1 MGGDVGGSR
10 GRPPK
15 GYKRSDERIRE
26 DICDHISDHPDLDAS
41 DVEVKVQNGE
51 VVLTGTVRERRFKH
65 QLETLAERISGV
77 TDVRNEIRL
86 YREQQQQGEAKA
98 GGLSSSERSTSERST
113 AGATGAAAGTSGG
126 ATSIGATSTSETKNN
141 ESRRNAS

>member
-10 GRPPK
+10 GRAPK

-26 DICDHISDHPDLDAS
+26 DICDQISDHPDLDAS

-98 GGLSSSERSTSERST
+98 GAGLSSTERST
-113 AGATGAAAGTSGG
+113 AGTSGAAGTSGS
-126 ATSIGATSTSETKNN
+126 AASIGATSTSETKNN

>member
-26 DICDHISDHPDLDAS
+26 DICDQISDHPDLDAS

-98 GGLSSSERSTSERST
+98 GGLSSSERSTT
-113 AGATGAAAGTSGG
+113 GAAAGATGAAAGTSGG

>member
-26 DICDHISDHPDLDAS
+26 DICDQISDHPDLDAS

-86 YREQQQQGEAKA
+86 YREQQQGEAKT
-98 GGLSSSERSTSERST
+98 GGLSSSERST